1 MFQFTIPESTS
12 VPIKASKCKNCGH
25 DFYKKKGDKNE
36 YCSTECNFSHKLE
49 LAELERKQIKRA
61 QERKRK
67 KEEQIKKREIE
78 EQRDIIRT
86 HCPPCDQARRKLD
99 ELQLANYRGGMR
111 GGATEIT
118 DNTLEKKLIDA
129 TAPYNEKAARNAEN
143 FAKASIEVGKSI
155 LDQLELDPLAFIN
168 KAKAL
173 GIKITEITKEGIFL
187 LFPGDASMG
196 ESVDKLIKSG
206 TKLYF
211 LPVRILGTIAIT
223 IFLSMFDVFI
233 PLKFLE
239 KIRGLKPFID
249 LIMKYT
255 AIIPTILKNLKIPNL
270 SFGSLIDSDVMD
282 ASYLRKGSRYEY
294 KPTRNTEGG
303 RKKKRRTRRKKI
315 GGMHHGAPTSNL
327 KEEGA
332 RATEWNGDTIAKPI
346 SEEFVRAGT
355 PSTYIRPSDRA
366 IFPPAVAGREDSAFG
381 FKNPQGKNYKVKK
394 EKKINPI
401 EKLKADAK
409 AMEARTNKKKGG
421 KKKRK
426 TRHKKRRKN

>member
-1 MFQFTIPESTS
+1 MYQFKIPEPTEG
-12 VPIKASKCKNCGH
+12 PIKPSNCIRCGKV
-25 DFYKKKGDKNE
+25 FYKKEGSNNK
-36 YCSTECNFSHKLE
+36 YCSTDCKSMHEIESKE
-49 LAELERKQIKRA
+49 LKQKQERRAE
-61 QERKRK
+61 ERKRE
-67 KEEQIKKREIE
+67 KEEQIKKREIK

-86 HCPPCDQARRKLD
+86 HCFHCDQARRKLD
-99 ELQLANYRGGMR
+99 KLQLANYRGGMR

-143 FAKASIEVGKSI
+143 FAKASIEVGKAI
-155 LDQLELDPLAFIN
+155 LDQLKLDPRTFID
-168 KAKAL
+168 KAKKL

-282 ASYLRKGSRYEY
+282 ASYLRKGTKYEY
-294 KPTRNTEGG
+294 KPTRNTDGG
-303 RKKKRRTRRKKI
+303 RKKKRRTRRKK
-315 GGMHHGAPTSNL
+315 
-327 KEEGA
+327 
-332 RATEWNGDTIAKPI
+332 
-346 SEEFVRAGT
+346 
-355 PSTYIRPSDRA
+355 
-366 IFPPAVAGREDSAFG
+366 
-381 FKNPQGKNYKVKK
+381 
-394 EKKINPI
+394 
-401 EKLKADAK
+401 
-409 AMEARTNKKKGG
+409 
-421 KKKRK
+421 
-426 TRHKKRRKN
+426 RRKN

>member
-1 MFQFTIPESTS
+1 MSLIRKPELPELKTIIGEKKKKKVQKPVLPARCE
-12 VPIKASKCKNCGH
+12 NCGKI
-25 DFYKKKGDKNE
+25 YYEREGRATQEYEKGKPLGF
-36 YCSTECNFSHKLE
+36 CSGEC
-49 LAELERKQIKRA
+49 RA
-61 QERKRK
+61 MFDLDPLNTYAYQL
-67 KEEQIKKREIE
+67 IN
-78 EQRDIIRT
+78 DDDSSDDGM
-86 HCPPCDQARRKLD
+86 DQA
-99 ELQLANYRGGMR
+99 EMTGGMR

-118 DNTLEKKLIDA
+118 DNTLEKKLMDA

-143 FAKASIEVGKSI
+143 FAKASIEVGKAI
-155 LDQLELDPLAFIN
+155 LDQLQVDPFAFIN

-239 KIRGLKPFID
+239 KIPGLKPFID

-282 ASYLRKGSRYEY
+282 ASYLRKGSKYNPI
-294 KPTRNTEGG
+294 KGG
-303 RKKKRRTRRKKI
+303 KKKRRTRRKK
-315 GGMHHGAPTSNL
+315 
-327 KEEGA
+327 
-332 RATEWNGDTIAKPI
+332 
-346 SEEFVRAGT
+346 
-355 PSTYIRPSDRA
+355 
-366 IFPPAVAGREDSAFG
+366 
-381 FKNPQGKNYKVKK
+381 
-394 EKKINPI
+394 
-401 EKLKADAK
+401 
-409 AMEARTNKKKGG
+409 
-421 KKKRK
+421 
-426 TRHKKRRKN
+426 RRKN

>member
-1 MFQFTIPESTS
+1 MSLIREPELPQLKTIIGEKKKKKKQ
-12 VPIKASKCKNCGH
+12 KAVKPARCLNCGKIYYVQEGPASQ
-25 DFYKKKGDKNE
+25 DYQIGKPYGF
-36 YCSTECNFSHKLE
+36 CSGEC
-49 LAELERKQIKRA
+49 RA
-61 QERKRK
+61 SFHLDPLNSYAYQDDSSDDEM
-67 KEEQIKKREIE
+67 
-78 EQRDIIRT
+78 
-86 HCPPCDQARRKLD
+86 DQV
-99 ELQLANYRGGMR
+99 QMTGGMR

-143 FAKASIEVGKSI
+143 FAKASIEVGKAI
-155 LDQLELDPLAFIN
+155 LDQLQVDPFAFIN

-187 LFPGDASMG
+187 LFPGDASMS

-239 KIRGLKPFID
+239 KIPGLKPFID

-282 ASYLRKGSRYEY
+282 ASYLRKGSKYNPI
-294 KPTRNTEGG
+294 KGG
-303 RKKKRRTRRKKI
+303 KKKRRTRRKK
-315 GGMHHGAPTSNL
+315 
-327 KEEGA
+327 
-332 RATEWNGDTIAKPI
+332 
-346 SEEFVRAGT
+346 
-355 PSTYIRPSDRA
+355 
-366 IFPPAVAGREDSAFG
+366 
-381 FKNPQGKNYKVKK
+381 
-394 EKKINPI
+394 
-401 EKLKADAK
+401 
-409 AMEARTNKKKGG
+409 
-421 KKKRK
+421 
-426 TRHKKRRKN
+426 RRKN

>member
-1 MFQFTIPESTS
+1 MSSKSDRQSPT
-12 VPIKASKCKNCGH
+12 VPINNFTCAHCKIPKSVFKSNIEEEKYNDEIKKFCSKECKSSYALNVE
-25 DFYKKKGDKNE
+25 DELNRRAD
-36 YCSTECNFSHKLE
+36 E
-49 LAELERKQIKRA
+49 LAAYEDRLEELRMDM
-61 QERKRK
+61 
-67 KEEQIKKREIE
+67 EEY
-78 EQRDIIRT
+78 
-86 HCPPCDQARRKLD
+86 CPPCDAAMAEYEQISKLVNSPSSQD
-99 ELQLANYRGGMR
+99 GGMR

-143 FAKASIEVGKSI
+143 FAKASIEVGKAI
-155 LDQLELDPLAFIN
+155 LDQLQLDPFAFIN

-239 KIRGLKPFID
+239 KIPGLKPFID

-282 ASYLRKGSRYEY
+282 ASYLRKGSKYEY

-303 RKKKRRTRRKKI
+303 RKKKRKTRR
-315 GGMHHGAPTSNL
+315 
-327 KEEGA
+327 
-332 RATEWNGDTIAKPI
+332 
-346 SEEFVRAGT
+346 
-355 PSTYIRPSDRA
+355 
-366 IFPPAVAGREDSAFG
+366 
-381 FKNPQGKNYKVKK
+381 
-394 EKKINPI
+394 
-401 EKLKADAK
+401 
-409 AMEARTNKKKGG
+409 
-421 KKKRK
+421 
-426 TRHKKRRKN
+426 KKRRKN